1 MPESLSASTLGKT
14 LNRRQW
20 LLGTAAAAGT
30 VVAGYQL
37 GGWGRPAVAT
47 EVRRDDLRPLGG
59 HWFVTLSEPHVYYYE
74 DGDRFVDLFSQH
86 IRDTNKDGIQ
96 DVKLSHDDRFLIMDS
111 QGYPNHPTAIFPNSS
126 NPNRILV
133 QKFKFKLPLRPQL
146 ADSITRL
153 PMGPVGVALN
163 GVVFFNPFEAG
174 GINAI
179 EGYSEVWLDSCC
191 GHPQQ
196 EGVYHYHK
204 YPSCVK
210 SPFRDD
216 GKQHSP
222 VIGFAFDGFPLYGPY
237 ESDGNMARDLRGDA
251 VLDVCNGHRDEKRGY
266 HYHVT
271 PGRFPYI
278 TGGYAGVPEPSNN
291 SRGLYRH
298 QTGAIQNNA
307 SGKSL
312 LGGAIESVL
321 PGSLPRGTTQT
332 VRIRLTREAAKR
344 FYVPR
349 EVPAWVQI
357 GPHTAETVNRKGDL
371 IEAVFH
377 IPQDATAGV
386 PLDCHIEFENTS
398 GRGLPIVI
406 KKNDVIRIAADG
418 SK

>member
-1 MPESLSASTLGKT
+1 MNPLKSRENLSSQGLG
-14 LNRRQW
+14 RRKF
-20 LLGTAAAAGT
+20 LAGAAVAAGAL
-30 VVAGYQL
+30 VAGRQF
-37 GGWGRPAVAT
+37 GNSTGNATAT
-47 EVRRDDLRPLGG
+47 EVRRDDLKPLGG
-59 HWFVTLSEPHVYYYE
+59 HWFVTIKEPHVYYYE
-74 DGDRFVDLFSQH
+74 DSDRFVDLFSH
-86 IRDTNKDGIQ
+86 HVKDTNKDGIL
-96 DVKLSHDDRFLIMDS
+96 DVRLSHNDRFLIMDS
-111 QGYPNHPTAIFPNSS
+111 QGYPNHPTAIFPNNS

-133 QKFKFKLPLRPQL
+133 QKFKFKLPLRPQM
-146 ADSITRL
+146 AESITRL

-196 EGVYHYHK
+196 HGVYHYHK

-237 ESDGNMARDLRGDA
+237 ESDGTMARDLKGESA
-251 VLDVCNGHRDEKRGY
+251 LDVCNGHRDGKRGY

-278 TGGYAGVPEPSNN
+278 TGGYAGIPEPSNN
-291 SRGLYRH
+291 SRELYRH
-298 QTGAIQNNA
+298 KSGAIQNNA
-307 SGKSL
+307 SGTSL

-321 PGSLPRGTTQT
+321 PGSVPKGGEQT
-332 VRIRLTREAAKR
+332 VRIRLSREAGRR
-344 FYVPR
+344 FFVPR
-349 EVPAWVQI
+349 EAPTWVQI
-357 GPHTAETVNRKGDL
+357 GPHTAETVTRKGDL
-371 IEAVFH
+371 IEAVFK

-386 PLDCHIEFENTS
+386 PLDCHMEFENS
-398 GRGLPIVI
+398 GGRGLPIVV
-406 KKNDVIRIAADG
+406 KKNDVIRVM
-418 SK
+418 